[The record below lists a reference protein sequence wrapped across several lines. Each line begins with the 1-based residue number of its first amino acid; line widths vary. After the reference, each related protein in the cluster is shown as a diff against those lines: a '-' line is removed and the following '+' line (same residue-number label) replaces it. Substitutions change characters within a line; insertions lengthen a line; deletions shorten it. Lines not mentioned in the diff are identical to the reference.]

1 MISGLAHIAI
11 VVPDLSKAAHLYK
24 DIFGAEISDQLDLPE
39 HGVSIIKV
47 NLPGC
52 LIELLHPLGPQSP
65 IQKFLDKNPD
75 GGMHHLCFNVN
86 DLSTIKNATQDKIRY
101 LNGGNPKIG
110 MEGKPV
116 LFIHPKDMC
125 GTLVE
130 LEEH

>member
-1 MISGLAHIAI
+1 MITGLSHIAI
-11 VVPDLSKAAHLYK
+11 VVPDLLKAAYLYK
-24 DIFGAEISDQLDLPE
+24 DILGAEISDQLDLLE
-39 HGVSIIKV
+39 HGVSIIKI

-52 LIELLHPLGPQSP
+52 LIELLHPFGPQSP

-75 GGMHHLCFNVN
+75 GGMHHLCFNVSN
-86 DLSTIKNATQDKIRY
+86 LSTIKDATRDKIRY
-101 LNGGNPKIG
+101 LNEGNPKIG